1 MRAVRSV
8 SKISF
13 LFCLPAVNIWRF
25 RVLLRDVLRGREER
39 SEDVEG
45 DLVAVVD
52 HQGGDCI
59 MVARSNFHLA
69 TRWRGQMFNFISENE
84 GIGYKAIASG
94 RGQILIPPPAE
105 RL

>member
-1 MRAVRSV
+1 MRSV

-39 SEDVEG
+39 SGDVEG

-52 HQGGDCI
+52 HQETH
-59 MVARSNFHLA
+59 VHNHLTLA
-69 TRWRGQMFNFISENE
+69 TILDL
-84 GIGYKAIASG
+84 GYRVASLDKHNL
-94 RGQILIPPPAE
+94 R
-105 RL
+105 

>member
-1 MRAVRSV
+1 MTMG
-8 SKISF
+8 
-13 LFCLPAVNIWRF
+13 L
-25 RVLLRDVLRGREER
+25 GREGEHTLHFIGKLN
-39 SEDVEG
+39 EA
-45 DLVAVVD
+45 DLGCRVRCS
-52 HQGGDCI
+52 GGDCI

-69 TRWRGQMFNFISENE
+69 TRWRGQMFNLIIENE